1 MERVLGI
8 PGLAA
13 ALPARNM
20 ASMKEGD
27 MARRANPVEG
37 PPAGQTA
44 AVPAK
49 EKARRGK
56 AGRPTSF
63 AEAPGPRPRPR
74 AKSAKGMSVD
84 ALIDRARNTLLGDA
98 W

>member
-1 MERVLGI
+1 MGI

-13 ALPARNM
+13 IILAPKR

-27 MARRANPVEG
+27 MARRENPVEG

-56 AGRPTSF
+56 AGRATSF
-63 AEAPGPRPRPR
+63 AEAPGSRPGPRT
-74 AKSAKGMSVD
+74 KSAKGTSVD